1 MTADNRL
8 AEVARHRLQLGTAM
22 QHLEAAAAAPVGKE
36 SWVIDLRHSLR
47 QLEVAWNHHLVEMQ
61 NPDGLLDQ
69 IVEQAPRLQRSVEE
83 MRDAQT
89 KMAGTIGAAMK
100 LISDADEDADPNE
113 FREAAIAA
121 LVAVTRHRQR
131 GADLIFDAYSI
142 DIGGY

>member
-1 MTADNRL
+1 MTADDRL
-8 AEVARHRLQLGTAM
+8 AEIARYRSQLGTAM
-22 QHLEAAAAAPVGKE
+22 KYLEAAAAAPVGKE
-36 SWVIDLRHSLR
+36 SWVNDLRHSLR

-61 NPDGLLDQ
+61 NPNGVLDQ
-69 IVEQAPRLQRSVEE
+69 IVEQAPRLQRSVGQ

-100 LISDADEDADPNE
+100 LISDADEGADPAE
-113 FREAAIAA
+113 LREAAIAA

-131 GADLIFDAYSI
+131 GADLIYDAYDI